1 VNLRDQLQ
9 AIYDEHGQLTPLL
22 VLDEARPED
31 HPLHSRFEWDDSA
44 AAESWRRE
52 QAHRLIRSVRV
63 VYREASATERARD
76 IRAFHALRAQDNDNG
91 GFAYETAEAIAA
103 DPFKTKL
110 LLQQMEREWQA
121 LRRRYAEF
129 EEFWRLVN
137 EARDE
142 SAA

>member
-1 VNLRDQLQ
+1 MSLRDQLQ
-9 AIYDEHGQLTPLL
+9 AIYEEHGKLTPSL
-22 VLDEARPED
+22 VLDQARATD
-31 HPLHSRFEWDDSA
+31 HPLHGRFQWDDSA

-63 VYREASATERARD
+63 VYREATATERARD
-76 IRAFHALRAQDNDNG
+76 VRAFHALRAQDNDNG
-91 GFAYETAEAIAA
+91 GYSYMSAEAIAA

-110 LLQQMEREWQA
+110 LLQEMEREWQA

-129 EEFWRLVN
+129 EEFWRLVS
-137 EARDE
+137 EARDD